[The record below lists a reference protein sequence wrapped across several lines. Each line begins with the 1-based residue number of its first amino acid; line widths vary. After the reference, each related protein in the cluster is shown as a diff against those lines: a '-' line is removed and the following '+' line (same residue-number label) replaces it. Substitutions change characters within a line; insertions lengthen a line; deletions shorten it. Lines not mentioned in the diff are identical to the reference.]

1 MVKGYRLLV
10 TEMKMKEMIYITPE
24 MKVVRVREDIV
35 CTSMPTAIHNEY
47 KEGDGLAPE
56 KRTIW

>member
-1 MVKGYRLLV
+1 M
-10 TEMKMKEMIYITPE
+10 EMKMKGMTYITPE

-35 CTSMPTAIHNEY
+35 CTSLPTTIHNEY